1 METKMDL
8 SPLQMFELM
17 RAKGEDMDW
26 KKSFQNI
33 NNSARDTY
41 DSTANAVLE
50 RMGLEQKRSAMEVV
64 LPALGIFGA
73 GMAVGAA
80 LGVLFAP
87 KRGEELR
94 GDLQRQVDQL
104 RERGYE
110 SYEQLRERGSES
122 IGTEQKESTSQPTP
136 RAE

>member
-1 METKMDL
+1 
-8 SPLQMFELM
+8 
-17 RAKGEDMDW
+17 MDW

-33 NNSARDTY
+33 NDSARNTY
-41 DSTANAVLE
+41 DSSMNALLD
-50 RMGLEQKRSAMEVV
+50 RMGLEQKRSTMEVI

-87 KRGEELR
+87 KRGDEIRSDLR
-94 GDLQRQVDQL
+94 SQVDQL

-110 SYEQLRERGSES
+110 SYEQLRARGGES
-122 IGTEQKESTSQPTP
+122 LGTEAQQETSRATP
-136 RAE
+136 QAE

>member
-1 METKMDL
+1 MDL
-8 SPLQMFELM
+8 SPGQLLALM
-17 RAKGEDMDW
+17 KTKGEDMDW

-33 NNSARDTY
+33 NDSMSNTY
-41 DSTANAVLE
+41 DSSVNALLE
-50 RMGLEQKRSAMEVV
+50 RLGLEQKRSTMEVV

-94 GDLQRQVDQL
+94 GDIQRQIDDL
-104 RERGYE
+104 RERSAE
-110 SYEQLRERGSES
+110 SYEQLKAR
-122 IGTEQKESTSQPTP
+122 GTEAMEKTTSGEEARPP
-136 RAE
+136 AE

>member
-1 METKMDL
+1 
-8 SPLQMFELM
+8 
-17 RAKGEDMDW
+17 MDW

-33 NNSARDTY
+33 NDSARDTY
-41 DSTANAVLE
+41 DSTASALLD
-50 RMGLEQKRSAMEVV
+50 RMGLAQKRSSMEVI

-110 SYEQLRERGSES
+110 SYEQLRARGEEEAIGSERQP
-122 IGTEQKESTSQPTP
+122 QKAQPTP
-136 RAE
+136 QAE

>member
-1 METKMDL
+1 MEL
-8 SPLQMFELM
+8 SPLQMIELM
-17 RAKGEDMDW
+17 RAKGEDMDF

-33 NNSARDTY
+33 NDSARNTY
-41 DSTANAVLE
+41 DSTASALLE
-50 RMGLEQKRSAMEVV
+50 RLGLEQKRSSMEVI

-80 LGVLFAP
+80 MGVLFAP

-104 RERGYE
+104 RERGYD
-110 SYEQLRERGSES
+110 SYEQLRARGDDEA
-122 IGTEQKESTSQPTP
+122 IDTKRKQVQTSAQ
-136 RAE
+136 AE

>member
-1 METKMDL
+1 MDL
-8 SPLQMFELM
+8 SAGQLIELL

-26 KKSFQNI
+26 KKSLQSFND
-33 NNSARDTY
+33 SARSSY
-41 DSTANAVLE
+41 DNSVNSLLD
-50 RMGLEQKRSAMEVV
+50 RMGLEQKRSTMEVI

-87 KRGEELR
+87 KRGEEIR
-94 GDLQRQVDQL
+94 SDLTSQIGQL

-110 SYEQLRERGSES
+110 SYEQLRARG
-122 IGTEQKESTSQPTP
+122 GTESLGAEAPQESPQATP
-136 RAE
+136 QAE